1 MKLKYNRRKKERNSS
16 YMPYYKDSYQC
27 SECYYLTDV
36 ECDALAPSKCCHC
49 GGVHLKLWKKKAK
62 FYTQEEIDRGDR
74 ERDWEQCPDNP
85 LSPNYK
91 YKVRCRYCN
100 SDNVKKITAG
110 DRAVSYAFFGLF
122 SNKRGKEWHCNN
134 CGSDF

>member
-1 MKLKYNRRKKERNSS
+1 MS
-16 YMPYYKDSYQC
+16 YYKDEYDCADCKKIMLIKKDERPPISC
-27 SECYYLTDV
+27 
-36 ECDALAPSKCCHC
+36 PKC
-49 GGVHLKLWKKKAK
+49 GGKNIFLYKKDIKC
-62 FYTQEEIDRGDR
+62 YTQEEIDRGDR